1 MRDLAQRTI
10 VIVGVGIIGR
20 LVVEFSQVQAG
31 QLHDSAG
38 QLTSL
43 YFREFDNKPSNYANT
58 FMTMIVW

>member
-43 YFREFDNKPSNYANT
+43 
-58 FMTMIVW
+58 